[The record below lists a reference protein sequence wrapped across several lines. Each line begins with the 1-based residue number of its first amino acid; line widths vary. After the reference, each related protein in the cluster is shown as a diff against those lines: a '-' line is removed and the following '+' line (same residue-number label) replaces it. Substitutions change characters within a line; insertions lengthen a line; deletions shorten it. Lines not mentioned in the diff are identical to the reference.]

1 MVPQPSPVPS
11 TVHRA
16 DANENPFPPPASVAA
31 AMRQAV
37 GTANRYPEVYPQ
49 ALADAI
55 AKHHGVPVE
64 HVAVGAGAS
73 GLIQQMLHLVGK
85 SRGEAVFAWR
95 SFEGYPLIAE
105 GMRIPVRRVPLNGHH
120 HDLPAMA
127 RAARRRRSKLVF
139 ICNPNNPT
147 GAGVAR
153 DELVRFLDDVP
164 PRVFVV
170 LDEVYREFGT
180 DPAMADGLT
189 LYQRYPNVVVLRSFS
204 KAYGLAGLRIGYAIG
219 QQGPIAGLRSVT
231 MPFQVSQVAQEAAIA
246 ALEAA
251 DTFAEQHRSIAA
263 ERDRVVREL
272 RAAGVEVP
280 DSEGNFVWLPLGSGS
295 SAFAAAAEAAGL
307 LVHSFDGDG
316 VRVTIGLPESNDVL
330 VRVAST
336 GSWR

>member
-1 MVPQPSPVPS
+1 MVPQPAPVPS

-16 DANENPFPPPASVAA
+16 DANESPFPPPPSVLA

-49 ALADAI
+49 VLVDAI
-55 AKHHGVPVE
+55 AKHHGIPAE
-64 HVAVGAGAS
+64 HVTVGAGAS
-73 GLIQQMLHLVGK
+73 GLIQQMLHLVGR

-105 GMRIPVRRVPLNGHH
+105 GMRIPVRRVPLDGHR

-147 GAGVAR
+147 GTSVGE
-153 DELVRFLDDVP
+153 DELVHFLDQVP

-170 LDEVYREFGT
+170 LDEVYREFCT
-180 DPAMADGLT
+180 DPASADGLR

-219 QQGPIAGLRSVT
+219 QPGPIAGLRAVT
-231 MPFQVSQVAQEAAIA
+231 MPFLVPQVAQEAAIA
-246 ALEAA
+246 ALDAA
-251 DTFAEQHRSIAA
+251 DSFAEQHRAIAA

-272 RAAGVEVP
+272 RAAGLEAP
-280 DSEGNFVWLPLGSGS
+280 DSAGNFVWLPLGAGS
-295 SAFAAAAEAAGL
+295 SAFAVAAEAAGL
-307 LVHSFDGDG
+307 LVHSFDGEG
-316 VRVTIGLPESNDVL
+316 VRVTIGLPDSNDVL
-330 VRVAST
+330 VRVASAGT
-336 GSWR
+336 W